1 MPMNPEDIK
10 NKGWLVKRLAAY
22 ESMSDGEFR
31 DMTVGF
37 LNVIV
42 SELVENG
49 TIEASKFR
57 REDLQRLAIILSIK
71 TDNPKD

>member
-1 MPMNPEDIK
+1 MPMNPEDII

-31 DMTVGF
+31 DMTVGL
-37 LNVIV
+37 LNVIA

>member
-1 MPMNPEDIK
+1 MNPEDIK
-10 NKGWLVKRLAAY
+10 NKSWLVKRLAAY
-22 ESMSDGEFR
+22 EGMSEGEFR
-31 DMTVGF
+31 DMTVGL

-71 TDNPKD
+71 TDNPKG

>member
-1 MPMNPEDIK
+1 MNPEDIK

-31 DMTVGF
+31 DMTVGL

>member
-22 ESMSDGEFR
+22 ESMSEGEFR
-31 DMTVGF
+31 DMTVGL

-49 TIEASKFR
+49 TIQASKFR
-57 REDLQRLAIILSIK
+57 REDLERLSVILSIK

>member
-1 MPMNPEDIK
+1 MPMNPEDII

-31 DMTVGF
+31 DMTVGL

>member
-1 MPMNPEDIK
+1 MNPEDIK

-22 ESMSDGEFR
+22 ESMSEGEFR
-31 DMTVGF
+31 DMTVGL

>member
-31 DMTVGF
+31 DMTVGL

>member
-10 NKGWLVKRLAAY
+10 DKGWLVKRLAAY

-31 DMTVGF
+31 DMTVGL
-37 LNVIV
+37 LNVIA

>member
-1 MPMNPEDIK
+1 MNPEDIK

-31 DMTVGF
+31 DMTVGL
-37 LNVIV
+37 LNVIA

>member
-1 MPMNPEDIK
+1 MNPEDIK

-22 ESMSDGEFR
+22 ESMSEGEFR
-31 DMTVGF
+31 DMTVGL

-57 REDLQRLAIILSIK
+57 RDDLQRLAIILSIK